1 MSSKNTILL
10 NLGLVFLNIIIGHFF
25 APNGILITPI
35 LIIVTTLSTCFLS
48 ISLKPIWKSLL
59 CVTYVFIN
67 DFGIKLY
74 SGGSHDNEGLGWI
87 HLMMFLGL
95 IPSFIIL
102 FYSIL
107 KNHEASIIEKIVSIC
122 LYPILITIHLNLFSN
137 LGLGRYYWYDW
148 N

>member
-1 MSSKNTILL
+1 MSNKIIIIL
-10 NLGLVFLNIIIGHFF
+10 NLILVFLNIIIGHFF
-25 APNGILITPI
+25 APSGIMITPV
-35 LIIVTTLSTCFLS
+35 LIIVTTLSTCF
-48 ISLKPIWKSLL
+48 ISENLKPTWKSLL
-59 CVTYVFIN
+59 CVLFVFLN

-107 KNHEASIIEKIVSIC
+107 KNNESSIIEKIISISI
-122 LYPILITIHLNLFSN
+122 YPILITIHLNLFSH
-137 LGLGRYYWYDW
+137 LGLGRYYWYE
-148 N
+148 